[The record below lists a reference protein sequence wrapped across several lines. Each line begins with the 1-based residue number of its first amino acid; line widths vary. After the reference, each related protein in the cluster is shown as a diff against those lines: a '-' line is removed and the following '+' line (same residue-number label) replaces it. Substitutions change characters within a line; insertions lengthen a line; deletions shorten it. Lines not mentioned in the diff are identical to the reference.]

1 MLKTSNTMKN
11 LLLALTS
18 VPLMLFADGPNL
30 TTSFFVVSKP
40 GLILDSERRLVWY
53 LSVPGPDAPSNRGR
67 YAFNVDLRPG
77 YYVFY
82 QFEDRDLVP
91 FVTGPDWAQKLGYQ
105 EAHPDFII
113 VKDK

>member
-1 MLKTSNTMKN
+1 MVS
-11 LLLALTS
+11 
-18 VPLMLFADGPNL
+18 FGP
-30 TTSFFVVSKP
+30 
-40 GLILDSERRLVWY
+40 R
-53 LSVPGPDAPSNRGR
+53 AGR
-67 YAFNVDLRPG
+67 SLQPG

-91 FVTGPDWAQKLGYQ
+91 FVTGPDWAPKLGYQ